1 MIIQSII
8 NSSIS
13 TLQTADVIHDG
24 EISTL
29 QSDMLLKQDIIDVNN
44 LLSSEYV
51 LISQNETLD
60 EYIVNLT
67 SEINGK
73 QNAIS
78 SIS

>member
-1 MIIQSII
+1 
-8 NSSIS
+8 
-13 TLQTADVIHDG
+13 
-24 EISTL
+24 
-29 QSDMLLKQDIIDVNN
+29 MLLKQDIIDVNN

-73 QNAIS
+73 QNVIS